1 MRAAAIYGAGDV
13 RVEERARPCV
23 EGDGLLLRMRSVG
36 ICGSDLHY
44 YREGRIGQ
52 ATIDTPM
59 IPGHEIAAEVV
70 DERAPDYGFE
80 VGEVVAVDPALPC
93 GRCESCRQ
101 GFPNLCAHTKF
112 MGSPEWDGALREY
125 LVAPPTML
133 QRVPASFHDD
143 EVALLEPL
151 GVAIHALDL
160 ARVRPLA
167 TVGVV
172 GAGPIGLLLI
182 QVARICGAAEVHV
195 AEPLPHRRDAA
206 LDAGAD
212 SVHTGHEGISEVTGG
227 RGTDVVL
234 EATDAPDGLMAA
246 VRTARIGGKV
256 IGVGIPEGDDIT
268 LTASVARNKGLSLK
282 FSHRMGD
289 VYGRAIRLVE
299 DQRVR
304 LMPLVSH
311 RFHLNTAAE
320 AFASLARHED
330 KALKAVVH
338 T

>member
-1 MRAAAIYGAGDV
+1 MRVAAIYGAGDV
-13 RVEERARPCV
+13 RVEERARPPI

-52 ATIDTPM
+52 AIIDAPM
-59 IPGHEIAAEVV
+59 IPGHEIAAEIA
-70 DERAPDYGFE
+70 DDRAPDYGFE

-93 GRCESCRQ
+93 GSCDACRQ
-101 GFPNLCAHTKF
+101 GFPNLCANTKF

-133 QRVPASFHDD
+133 VRVPDSFHDD

-160 ARVRPLA
+160 ARIRPLA

-195 AEPLPHRRDAA
+195 AEPLAHRREAA
-206 LDAGAD
+206 LNAGAD
-212 SVHTGHEGISEVTGG
+212 SVHASHEGISGATGG
-227 RGTDVVL
+227 RGTDIVL

-246 VRTARIGGKV
+246 LHAAHIGGKV
-256 IGVGIPEGDDIT
+256 IAVGIPEGDEVA

-282 FSHRMGD
+282 FSHRMGH
-289 VYGRAIRLVE
+289 VYERAIRLVE

-304 LMPLVSH
+304 LKPLVSH

-320 AFASLARHED
+320 AFASLARHEG